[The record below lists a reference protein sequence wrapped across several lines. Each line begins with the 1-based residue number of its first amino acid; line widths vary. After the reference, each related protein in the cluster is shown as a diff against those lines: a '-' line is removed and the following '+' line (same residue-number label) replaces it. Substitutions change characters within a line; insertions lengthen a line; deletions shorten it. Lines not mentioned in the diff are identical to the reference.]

1 MAGLKLL
8 TKGTNLMCINFKFFT
23 SPDFWIAHHFIHRTM
38 NIHYISYHHSILKH
52 LMYQKRTWK
61 RFDRWALLITIW
73 GVTSCESSTWKWD
86 FSKWCD
92 ILTKGNGDSGW
103 KPTNA
108 FKCVCRREWKWLHDC
123 TKWSHL
129 GLLNIATLIPLKN
142 PLKHKAQFLTFTEKV
157 FLFQEK
163 NVLKEIFEKQE
174 IQIHTG
180 LCEGYEARIQRSPW
194 IADCKRYPSKDQRQQ
209 KEGFFATV
217 TIFKILNVI
226 K

>member
-1 MAGLKLL
+1 MYIKFLDQQSSWHCSSFIIIQNKKKQNKTKNKKKQTQDQERAKILSAYFSVLNSNGRDMAGLKLL

-123 TKWSHL
+123 TK
-129 GLLNIATLIPLKN
+129 
-142 PLKHKAQFLTFTEKV
+142 
-157 FLFQEK
+157 
-163 NVLKEIFEKQE
+163 
-174 IQIHTG
+174 
-180 LCEGYEARIQRSPW
+180 
-194 IADCKRYPSKDQRQQ
+194 
-209 KEGFFATV
+209 
-217 TIFKILNVI
+217 
-226 K
+226 